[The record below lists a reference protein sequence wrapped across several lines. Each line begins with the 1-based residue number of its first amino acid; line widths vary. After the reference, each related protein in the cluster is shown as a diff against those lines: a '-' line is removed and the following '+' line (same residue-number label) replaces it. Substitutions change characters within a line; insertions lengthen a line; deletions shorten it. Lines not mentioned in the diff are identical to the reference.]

1 MIRLIIAIIFSW
13 IIVGYFIKDIE
24 KNYFELA
31 LGTQTSEYY
40 AKGDNNEL
48 IHSGG
53 LNTFE
58 QLYIDWSKRGKNDI
72 ILLLGNSQYHA
83 INQMKPEDI
92 NLSQILYNHFKKQK
106 IDRFPINIRNIGA
119 LTIDKDK
126 RDKVSK
132 IKLFISSIISIIN
145 KILGYLRIK
154 PLYIGSTS
162 QRL

>member
-72 ILLLGNSQYHA
+72 ILLLGNSQYHG
-83 INQMKPEDI
+83 INQMKAGDI
-92 NLSQILYNHFKKQK
+92 NLSQILYDYFKNNSDFNVNQDLQDLFRKSFLK
-106 IDRFPINIRNIGA
+106 FFKVPKSDVRYERNGIYTYYDLEINGVSMARFFLLDTR
-119 LTIDKDK
+119 
-126 RDKVSK
+126 
-132 IKLFISSIISIIN
+132 
-145 KILGYLRIK
+145 
-154 PLYIGSTS
+154 
-162 QRL
+162 